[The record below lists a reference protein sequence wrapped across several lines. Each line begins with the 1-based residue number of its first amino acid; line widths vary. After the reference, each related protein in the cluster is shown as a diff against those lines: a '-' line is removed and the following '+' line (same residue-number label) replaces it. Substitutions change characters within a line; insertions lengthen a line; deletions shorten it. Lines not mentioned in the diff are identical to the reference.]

1 MSVAVNS
8 LHSIIRNKPIFQ
20 AGNKVRDQFYYKEQ
34 DQVSDL
40 VRGNLYGRVLVLIKA
55 QLKDDL

>member
-1 MSVAVNS
+1 MTDS
-8 LHSIIRNKPIFQ
+8 LHSIIRSKPILQ

-34 DQVSDL
+34 NQVSDL
-40 VRGNLYGRVLVLIKA
+40 VRGHLYGRVLVLIKA

>member
-1 MSVAVNS
+1 MTVNS

-20 AGNKVRDQFYYKEQ
+20 AGDKVRDQFYYKEQ
-34 DQVSDL
+34 DQISDL

-55 QLKDDL
+55 QLKEDLT